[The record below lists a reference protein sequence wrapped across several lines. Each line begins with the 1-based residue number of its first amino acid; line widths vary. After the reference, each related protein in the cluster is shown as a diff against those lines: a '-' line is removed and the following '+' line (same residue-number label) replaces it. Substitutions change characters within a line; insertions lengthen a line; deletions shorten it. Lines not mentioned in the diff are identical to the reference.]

1 METIKI
7 LKTDYKIKNYNQ
19 CMGQNP
25 KIIDSIIIHHS
36 AFIQTTDL
44 QTACQHIEQSHL
56 NRGYSAIGYHFLIG
70 KNGDIAYGRPINYIG
85 AHCKTF
91 NTHSIGICL
100 IGNFEDETPTNEQYQ
115 SLVLLIN
122 HLRKYFINPYAKIYL
137 HKNLNATLC
146 PGKNFSVDKLNKI
159 LNREDKKMLE
169 SANDIIWELSQ
180 RYKIS
185 NVNKAVTDLEKA
197 KKEDSSCYWLLKKI
211 ANGEEK

>member
-19 CMGQNP
+19 CMTQNP
-25 KIIDSIIIHHS
+25 KLIKSIIIHHS
-36 AFIQTTDL
+36 AFFQTTDL

-85 AHCKTF
+85 AHCKNF
-91 NTHSIGICL
+91 NTNSVGICL
-100 IGNFEDETPTNEQYQ
+100 IGNFEEEKPTNEQYQ
-115 SLVLLIN
+115 SLAKLIK
-122 HLRKYFINPYAKIYL
+122 HLRKYFINEQAKIYL

-146 PGKNFSVDKLNKI
+146 PGKIFSIDKLNKI
-159 LNREDKKMLE
+159 LNGGNKKMLE

-180 RYKIS
+180 HYEIS
-185 NVNKAVTDLEKA
+185 NVDKAVADLEKA
-197 KKEDSSCYWLLKKI
+197 KNEDSSCYWLLKKI